1 MLVLQL
7 PLSMWVSRPLSD
19 EGPTDDMEDLLD
31 RASTVTDEVG
41 HS

>member
-1 MLVLQL
+1 
-7 PLSMWVSRPLSD
+7 MWVSRPLSD

-31 RASTVTDEVG
+31 RASTVADEVG